1 MKKLFQQMK
10 YRFILSENE
19 RRAIK
24 IGFVVLEEYST
35 KRLFRRTN
43 IGKVVSKIISK

>member
-1 MKKLFQQMK
+1 MKKLYQQIK

-19 RRAIK
+19 RTAIK

-35 KRLFRRTN
+35 KRFFRRTN
-43 IGKVVSKIISK
+43 VGKVVSKIINK